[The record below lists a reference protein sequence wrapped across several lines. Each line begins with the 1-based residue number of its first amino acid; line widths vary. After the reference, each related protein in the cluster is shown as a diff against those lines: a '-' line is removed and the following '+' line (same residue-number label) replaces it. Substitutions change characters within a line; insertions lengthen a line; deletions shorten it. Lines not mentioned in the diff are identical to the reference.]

1 MCCIRQSGH
10 RRGRRA
16 RDLTDRMRR
25 QLCVTLSAVAVFGL
39 AACSHAKPIVSMP
52 PSPTSPPPAVTA
64 PPTVPLPAPQALTD
78 LLSRL
83 ADPNFPATEK
93 VNLIE
98 GATPENAGTLDKF
111 TTALHDNGYL
121 PMIFAANDIAW
132 SDTNPSNVRATVTVN
147 TAKTDNGNF
156 TFPMEFTPS
165 QGGWQLSR
173 QTADMLL
180 ALGKSSAPTTSGAPT
195 VPAAP
200 PSKPPAPAPPG

>member
-10 RRGRRA
+10 RPGRRA
-16 RDLTDRMRR
+16 PDLTDRMGR
-25 QLCVTLSAVAVFGL
+25 QLCVALAAVAVFGL
-39 AACSHAKPIVSMP
+39 SACSHSRATVSMP
-52 PSPTSPPPAVTA
+52 PSPTSPPPAATA

-78 LLSRL
+78 LLNRL
-83 ADPNFPATEK
+83 ADPNFPAAEK

-98 GATPENAGTLDKF
+98 GATPENAGTLNKF

-121 PMIFAANDIAW
+121 PMTFAAKDVVW
-132 SDTNPSNVRATVTVN
+132 SDTNPSNVRATVTVD
-147 TAKTDNGNF
+147 TAKADNGNF

-180 ALGKSSAPTTSGAPT
+180 ALGKASAPTTAGP
-195 VPAAP
+195 PAALAP
-200 PSKPPAPAPPG
+200 APSQSPAPAPPS